1 MKIFEITNPQL
12 DVSDPVA
19 FIRSMQKSLGMS
31 STGTG
36 GLTLANPKGKVTDPI
51 DPTDNDA
58 VEPEASNE
66 VVIIGDSIAAGM
78 GGEAPYAK
86 SGLSTTEVLKR
97 VNAFIKTG
105 KAKGSVVI
113 LSSGAS
119 NSAPVELEGGTSRPG
134 KLDPVAQQ
142 LKDLKDAGAS
152 VALVGTGSKKSAWF
166 PPTKYTD
173 GKRYR
178 VDLTN
183 VNQQLASMASAN
195 GAKFLGALEEYDG
208 GMHSGKGD
216 GVHPFGGYQKLKQA
230 GSEIAPVSQPATTPS
245 KQRTTTPSKQP
256 TTKNKSSTG
265 GKGTVNPGEVQ
276 SYLSSKGLDRNQ
288 VAGIMANI
296 KAESSFRP
304 GAIGD
309 NGTSGG
315 LFQHHKERFSA
326 MSKAAG
332 PNWQSNWKG
341 QIDFA
346 LSEPAGRKYASMKFA
361 TPEEASKW
369 FTINFERPA
378 NMVAKANSRSLDASQ
393 FA

>member
-1 MKIFEITNPQL
+1 MKIFEVTAPNLDTSNPI
-12 DVSDPVA
+12 A
-19 FIRSMQKSLGMS
+19 FINSMKKSLGMDD
-31 STGTG
+31 GTG
-36 GLTLANPKGKVTDPI
+36 GLSLVNPSGKVTDTSN
-51 DPTDNDA
+51 PTDKTV
-58 VEPEASNE
+58 VEPAPSNE
-66 VVIIGDSIAAGM
+66 VVIIGDSIAVGI
-78 GGEAPYAK
+78 GGSEPYAK
-86 SGLSTTEVLKR
+86 AGISTTEVLNR

-119 NSAPVELEGGTSRPG
+119 NSAPVELEGGPTQPG

-142 LKDLKDAGAS
+142 LSALKAAGAS
-152 VALVGTGSKKSAWF
+152 VALVGTGSRKSVWF
-166 PPTKYTD
+166 PPTKYTN

-183 VNQQLASMASAN
+183 VNQQLASMASAS
-195 GAKFLGALEEYDG
+195 GAKFLGPLEEFDDS
-208 GMHSGKGD
+208 MHSGKGD
-216 GVHPFGGYQKLKQA
+216 GVHPFRGYQKLKRA
-230 GSEIAPVSQPATTPS
+230 GSEIVPVKQPTTA
-245 KQRTTTPSKQP
+245 PSKQP
-256 TTKNKSSTG
+256 ATKKSSVSG
-265 GKGTVNPGEVQ
+265 GKGSVSPGEVQ

-304 GAIGD
+304 GVLGD

-315 LFQHHKERFSA
+315 LFQHHKERFTA
-326 MSKAAG
+326 MRKAAG
-332 PNWQSNWKG
+332 PNWQTNWKG

-346 LSEPAGRKYASMKFA
+346 LSEPAGQKYASIKFA

-369 FTINFERPA
+369 FTIHFERPA

>member
-1 MKIFEITNPQL
+1 MKIFEITAPTLDMSNP
-12 DVSDPVA
+12 VG
-19 FIRSMQKSLGMS
+19 FIRSMQKSLGMND
-31 STGTG
+31 GTG
-36 GLTLANPKGKVTDPI
+36 GLTLSNAKGKVTDPI
-51 DPTDNDA
+51 DPTDNDV

-142 LKDLKDAGAS
+142 LKALKDAGAS

-195 GAKFLGALEEYDG
+195 GAKFLGALEEFDNS
-208 GMHSGKGD
+208 MHSGKGD
-216 GVHPFGGYQKLKQA
+216 GVHPFRGYQKLKQA

-245 KQRTTTPSKQP
+245 KQPA
-256 TTKNKSSTG
+256 TKNKSSTG
-265 GKGTVNPGEVQ
+265 GKGTVNPGEIQ

-332 PNWQSNWKG
+332 PNWQTNWKG